1 MMVLFSQG
9 FRAFF
14 DDVFGNVQFHG
25 KVGVH
30 ALHLAGV
37 HAPVTLPPFI
47 QRGAAYAVHTRQFV
61 DAFARLIAPKKPAGF
76 FIIILKGLVL
86 LILEVT
92 KDGARIYY
100 YNDTIKMAFCR
111 SVWSDTF
118 KIELAHPSL
127 TE

>member
-1 MMVLFSQG
+1 MRMFSGFPYLFTKCFSTQMTLLSRNKRHALPMSLGRSWRTAPMMVLFSQG

-76 FIIILKGLVL
+76 FIIILKGW
-86 LILEVT
+86 
-92 KDGARIYY
+92 Y
-100 YNDTIKMAFCR
+100 C
-111 SVWSDTF
+111 
-118 KIELAHPSL
+118 
-127 TE
+127 

>member
-1 MMVLFSQG
+1 MSLGRSWRTAPMMVLFSQG

-25 KVGVH
+25 KAGVH

-76 FIIILKGLVL
+76 FIIILKGW
-86 LILEVT
+86 
-92 KDGARIYY
+92 Y
-100 YNDTIKMAFCR
+100 C
-111 SVWSDTF
+111 
-118 KIELAHPSL
+118 
-127 TE
+127 